1 MADGY
6 REREVHG
13 WTRMNK
19 GRKDGRKGKREECRK
34 NGMNEERHE
43 GKKGWNKQRKEERRG
58 KRIKGIKGTKARW
71 KEGGMEGREERNE

>member
-19 GRKDGRKGKREECRK
+19 GRKKGRKGKREECRK
-34 NGMNEERHE
+34 KGMKERRDGTKGGRKKE
-43 GKKGWNKQRKEERRG
+43 RREGGKKG
-58 KRIKGIKGTKARW
+58 
-71 KEGGMEGREERNE
+71 

>member
-19 GRKDGRKGKREECRK
+19 GRKGGRKECRK
-34 NGMNEERHE
+34 NGMKEERHE
-43 GKKGWNKQRKEERRG
+43 GKKGWNKQRKEGGE
-58 KRIKGIKGTKARW
+58 KG
-71 KEGGMEGREERNE
+71 